1 MFLGFFNLKI
11 IQKQFQLSHATS
23 IGCIQLNLAFFGLK
37 KEKSFENLI
46 TLFVNVDG
54 KNVLGPQESRRSNE
68 LKNDSSKRK
77 NCTRTVKR

>member
-23 IGCIQLNLAFFGLK
+23 IGCIQLNLAFFGLE

-46 TLFVNVDG
+46 TLFVKVDG
-54 KNVLGPQESRRSNE
+54 KNVLGPQESKRSNE

-77 NCTRTVKR
+77 NSRRTVKR

>member
-1 MFLGFFNLKI
+1 MKI

-54 KNVLGPQESRRSNE
+54 KSVLGQQESRTSNE

-77 NCTRTVKR
+77 NCRRTVKR